1 MPRLAAALALA
12 LATLAGT
19 AFAARVDVIP
29 EPASVEAGSGAPVT
43 IGAGAAVLS
52 PPGDAG
58 AARTARYLANLVSRT
73 RGLTLRPMSS
83 GAGVIVLKRSTTD
96 LGAEGYRLDVGDG
109 RVTIA
114 ASTDAGLFYGAV
126 TLWQLITADEGRGP
140 VRLDPVAVADQ
151 PRFAWRGLL
160 LDSARHFQ
168 SPAFVERT
176 IDWMAL
182 HKLNTL
188 QWHLT
193 DDQGWRI
200 EIKKYPRLTSVGA
213 WRLQPDRKT
222 GKPVEYGGFYTQAQI
237 RRIVAYA
244 ATRHV
249 TIVPE
254 IDMPGHSLSAITAYP
269 FLGSAPPA
277 KGIRGDWGIFPF
289 LLNPNDRTYAVMTD
303 VLAEVMALFPSHWI
317 NVGGDEAVKDEWRA
331 SPQIQAQIKALGLP
345 NEDALQGWFT
355 TRIAGFLAKH
365 GRRTIGWDDIL
376 TGGDSL
382 PTDAAVVSWHLD
394 GAVKAANAGHDAV
407 IATDPTLYFDHR
419 QADGVSEPP
428 GRGAVVSIADVYSFE
443 PAPATLPAAQAAHIF
458 GVQANLWTEHM
469 RTEDDV
475 ERMALPRAA
484 ALAELG
490 WTAPDRKDWADFQRR
505 MPGQLARYRALGL
518 DADAAESAAAP
529 SAGQTRLRSQELGL
543 CTNKLVLNLDAPRDA
558 QQARPYLVDIM
569 NPCWIYPRAD
579 LARGGRLSVSVTRL
593 PFNFQIGADAA
604 KIALAPPSTPDGELE
619 VRDGCDGPLLQRLPL
634 APATHSA
641 GDVVLSTSV
650 RLAAGR
656 HDLCLTFTRRE
667 LDPMWV
673 VGWAEY
679 RPEAAR

>member
-1 MPRLAAALALA
+1 MPRLVAALAFA
-12 LATLAGT
+12 LAALAGT
-19 AFAARVDVIP
+19 ARAGRVDIIP
-29 EPASVEAGSGAPVT
+29 EPASVEAGSGAPAT
-43 IGAGAAVLS
+43 IAAGAAILT

-58 AARTARYLANLVSRT
+58 AARTAHYLAELVART
-73 RGLTLRPMSS
+73 RGLALRPVTS
-83 GAGVIVLKRSTTD
+83 GPGVIVLKRSGTD

-109 RVTIA
+109 RATIA
-114 ASTDAGLFYGAV
+114 ASSDAGLFYGAV
-126 TLWQLITADEGRGP
+126 TLWQLMTTDGGRGP
-140 VRLDPVAVADQ
+140 VRLDPAAITDQ

-176 IDWMAL
+176 LDWMAL

-222 GKPVEYGGFYTQAQI
+222 GKPVEYGGFYSQAQI
-237 RRIVAYA
+237 RRIVAFA
-244 ATRHV
+244 AARHV

-289 LLNPNDRTYAVMTD
+289 LLDPNDRTYAFMTD
-303 VLAEVMALFPSHWI
+303 VLGEVMALFPSPWI

-331 SPQIQAQIKALGLP
+331 SPRIQAQIKALGLP

-376 TGGDSL
+376 TGFESL
-382 PTDAAVVSWHLD
+382 PADAAVVSWHLD

-428 GRGAVVSIADVYSFE
+428 GRGAVVSIADVYGFE
-443 PAPATLPAAQAAHIF
+443 PAPATLPAGEAAHII

-490 WTAPDRKDWADFQRR
+490 WTAPDRKDWADFQKRL
-505 MPGQLARYRALGL
+505 PSQLARYRALGL
-518 DADAAESAAAP
+518 DADAAETAKPAP
-529 SAGQTRLRSQELGL
+529 GQTRLSSQELGL

-558 QQARPYLVDIM
+558 QRARPYLVDIM
-569 NPCWIYPRAD
+569 NPCWIYPQAD

-593 PFNFQIGADAA
+593 PFNFQIGIDAA
-604 KIALAPPSTPDGELE
+604 KIALAQPSTPDGELE
-619 VRDGCDGPLLQRLPL
+619 VRDGCDGPMLARLPL
-634 APATHSA
+634 APATRSA
-641 GDVVLSTSV
+641 GDVVLSAPV
-650 RLAAGR
+650 RANPGR
-656 HDLCLTFTRRE
+656 HDLCLSFTRRK

-679 RPEAAR
+679 RPEAAP